1 MPEEFVVFSLGQ
13 LDLIDPTEGNNTAE
27 DADLLEGLTFG
38 GIGDALL
45 NSAQTF
51 TAGSTGF
58 GAGSSTSYD
67 QDNAGD
73 TFSIN
78 GGPDQFFDA
87 AVAYQATITYIDGT
101 TEDITAVVFQD
112 TAGNTYLAPEF
123 SPNQDQS
130 DLEFAAIRSLT
141 LNTLQTGTATGLRA
155 DRQAWTDYVTCY
167 VSGTMVATDTGDRP
181 IDDLCVG
188 DRVETRDNGLQA
200 IRWIGKSTVPATG
213 NLAPVR
219 ISSDAFGQNA
229 PHRDLLVSRQHRM
242 LVSSPICQRM
252 FDSAEILVPAIKL
265 TDLPGVFVEEQDSP
279 VTYYHL
285 MTDQHDIIY
294 AEGIPSETLLT
305 GRQALESLPKEALD
319 ELTAI
324 FPDVLETTPTPA
336 RPIERGKRVGRL
348 ILRHQQNA
356 MPLTSARS

>member
-1 MPEEFVVFSLGQ
+1 MPEEFKVFSLGQ

-45 NSAQTF
+45 NSAQDF
-51 TAGSTGF
+51 SAGSTGF

-78 GGPDQFFDA
+78 GGPDQIFDA
-87 AVAYQATITYIDGT
+87 AVAYRATITYIDGT

-123 SPNQDQS
+123 SGNQDQT

-141 LNTLQTGTATGLRA
+141 LNSLQTGTATGLRA
-155 DRQAWTDYVTCY
+155 DRQAWAYVTCY
-167 VSGTMVATDTGDRP
+167 VSGTLVATDTGDRP

-188 DRVETRDNGLQA
+188 DMVETRDNGLQA
-200 IRWIGKSTVPATG
+200 IRWIGKSTVSATG

-219 ISSDAFGQNA
+219 ISSGALGQNA
-229 PHRDLLVSRQHRM
+229 PNRDLLVSRQHRM
-242 LVSSPICQRM
+242 LISSPICQRM

-265 TDLPGVFVEEQDSP
+265 TELPGVFVEERETP

-294 AEGIPSETLLT
+294 AESVPSETLLT
-305 GRQALESLPKEALD
+305 GPQAIEALPEEALD
-319 ELTAI
+319 ELLAI
-324 FPDVLETTPTPA
+324 FPDILKETPEPA
-336 RPIERGKRVGRL
+336 RPIEHSKRISRM
-348 ILRHQQNA
+348 IMRHKQNA
-356 MPLTSARS
+356 IPLTGARD